1 MILELILLF
10 AFIAI
15 FLALILWTLGLAF
28 GWV

>member
-10 AFIAI
+10 AFIAM